1 MPVPPNLPE
10 GPCLHEAPWDVSLGV
25 GEGAGLVSFC
35 LGRMCEWDVS
45 DHSAPALQ
53 GRGKEGAIGCSGL
66 PVLDGSRGVEG

>member
-1 MPVPPNLPE
+1 MKPPGTFP
-10 GPCLHEAPWDVSLGV
+10 LGW

-35 LGRMCEWDVS
+35 LGRMSEWDVS

-53 GRGKEGAIGCSGL
+53 GRGKEGAIGCGGL